1 MYRSLQFGP
10 EASSTSFAG
19 RNRAPARRSA
29 EIRGMWNGP
38 RPSKLAVAAPMLGA
52 TFWLL
57 CGNPIDW
64 FCRLLRRLTGTFGR
78 VARLRVAGLST
89 MPTRSTDSATGALN
103 ETASEP
109 NGDAPPKDS
118 STSRPPKPSVKI
130 ATAPEPTAPDR
141 LNTFIPLSVVSVH
154 IQPLPVALDDGAAPS
169 GDLPFR
175 RRRPNEGF
183 ISNGGVDRIKNG
195 ERSIDTSMSGSTDLS
210 SSSAEALDRPEHSC
224 SSTAEV
230 GETAS
235 VWGCRLSVAP
245 TECEPRAEANS
256 DRVAGVSLLQKPT
269 ASPDRLRRNK
279 VSAEHEFHEANAA
292 REAHARA
299 GRGAEGCQS
308 VDSVGSL
315 ASPNRLRRP
324 EVSAGHDVHEA
335 NAALDAHSRRALDV
349 HSRRASR
356 DESESPT
363 HVRFLSPL
371 ASLQA
376 HSTPS
381 AAAPA
386 AAPRSPPSA
395 AAQVER
401 RRCLRRALHAN
412 PVFGTVSEEQLDELC
427 PRMEVGP
434 PLTLTPTPNPKP

>member
-1 MYRSLQFGP
+1 MWKGTR
-10 EASSTSFAG
+10 
-19 RNRAPARRSA
+19 PA
-29 EIRGMWNGP
+29 
-38 RPSKLAVAAPMLGA
+38 KLAVAVPMLGA

-57 CGNPIDW
+57 GGNPVGW
-64 FCRLLRRLTGTFGR
+64 LCRLLRRLTGTFGR

-89 MPTRSTDSATGALN
+89 MPTISTDSATGALS

-109 NGDAPPKDS
+109 NGDAPPKAS
-118 STSRPPKPSVKI
+118 STFRPPQASVKST
-130 ATAPEPTAPDR
+130 TAPEPAPALMPSKPKAPDP
-141 LNTFIPLSVVSVH
+141 LNTFSPLSVVSVH
-154 IQPLPVALDDGAAPS
+154 GQPLPVALDDGAAPS
-169 GDLPFR
+169 SDVPFR
-175 RRRPNEGF
+175 RRRPNGGF
-183 ISNGGVDRIKNG
+183 FPNGGVDGIKNG

-210 SSSAEALDRPEHSC
+210 SSSTEALDRPEHSC
-224 SSTAEV
+224 SSAAEV
-230 GETAS
+230 GDTAS
-235 VWGCRLSVAP
+235 FWGCRLSVAP
-245 TECEPRAEANS
+245 TECEPQRERVEAKS
-256 DRVAGVSLLQKPT
+256 GRVAGASLAPKPA
-269 ASPDRLRRNK
+269 ASPGRLRRNE
-279 VSAEHEFHEANAA
+279 VSAERDSHEANAA

-299 GRGAEGCQS
+299 GRGAEGSQS

-335 NAALDAHSRRALDV
+335 NVALDAHSRRALDA
-349 HSRRASR
+349 HPRRASR

-363 HVRFLSPL
+363 RMRFRSPL

-386 AAPRSPPSA
+386 PAPLSPPSA
-395 AAQVER
+395 AAQEER
-401 RRCLRRALHAN
+401 RRFLRRALHAN

>member
-1 MYRSLQFGP
+1 MR
-10 EASSTSFAG
+10 
-19 RNRAPARRSA
+19 
-29 EIRGMWNGP
+29 NGP
-38 RPSKLAVAAPMLGA
+38 RPFKLAVAVPMLGA

-57 CGNPIDW
+57 GGNPIDW

-118 STSRPPKPSVKI
+118 STFRPPKPSVK
-130 ATAPEPTAPDR
+130 TATAPDR

-245 TECEPRAEANS
+245 TECEP
-256 DRVAGVSLLQKPT
+256 AGVSLLQKPT

-308 VDSVGSL
+308 VDYVSSL

-335 NAALDAHSRRALDV
+335 NAALDAHSRRALDA

-386 AAPRSPPSA
+386 AAPRPPPSA

-412 PVFGTVSEEQLDELC
+412 PVFGTVSEVQLDELC

-434 PLTLTPTPNPKP
+434 PLTLTPTPNTKP

>member
-1 MYRSLQFGP
+1 
-10 EASSTSFAG
+10 
-19 RNRAPARRSA
+19 
-29 EIRGMWNGP
+29 MWNGP
-38 RPSKLAVAAPMLGA
+38 RPFKLAVAAPMLGA

-57 CGNPIDW
+57 CGHPIDW

-118 STSRPPKPSVKI
+118 STFRPPNQSVKI
-130 ATAPEPTAPDR
+130 ATAPEPAPALMPSKPAAPDQ
-141 LNTFIPLSVVSVH
+141 LNTFTPLSVMPVH
-154 IQPLPVALDDGAAPS
+154 IHPLPVALDDGAAPS

-175 RRRPNEGF
+175 RRRPKEGF
-183 ISNGGVDRIKNG
+183 ISNGGVDRIKDG
-195 ERSIDTSMSGSTDLS
+195 ERSIDSSMSGSTDLS

-224 SSTAEV
+224 SSTAGV

-245 TECEPRAEANS
+245 TECEPARAEANS

-335 NAALDAHSRRALDV
+335 NAALDAHSRRALDA